1 MNKRFCGWKSGIS
14 HLQARRRMPAFIRL
28 CSRWRACPEPRILSV
43 KVFAG
48 QNTTTQQEPVPVW
61 DGLLLCCRAKNLPA
75 FEKRFAAGEGRW
87 YNPVTGSGRRREFR
101 RGREKGKGGAGL
113 LRQAGAAAFFREDP
127 AAKPQKAKE
136 KRNHRTPGGS
146 AEGGT

>member
-14 HLQARRRMPAFIRL
+14 HLQAQRRMPAFIRL
-28 CSRWRACPEPRILSV
+28 RSRWRACPEPRILSV
-43 KVFAG
+43 KAFAG

-61 DGLLLCCRAKNLPA
+61 DGLLLCCRAKDLPA

-87 YNPVTGSGRRREFR
+87 YNPVTGPETRVPPRPG
-101 RGREKGKGGAGL
+101 KGK
-113 LRQAGAAAFFREDP
+113 RRSGAASAGWRGCLFREDP